1 MINDSLIY
9 EVIRRKSIVEYLEKR
24 GINPVKSLADGKYQ
38 YLCPFPDHKET
49 KPSFMVYT
57 QSSDF
62 DNFYCFGCQ
71 RSCNIIHLVS
81 GIENISFHEAL
92 KKLSDGIEI
101 GPLDGIDIQ
110 LAKMDKTIFQTI
122 FQPKDILDLNETLM
136 SISSLCRNH
145 LSCVNND
152 SLECDIV
159 DKLYASV
166 DSDIMNCDFDSVTET
181 CNNLSGVLTQ
191 RRQLFKKN
199 KLEKMR
205 AMISGCKTE

>member
-24 GINPVKSLADGKYQ
+24 GINPVKSLAAGKYQ

-57 QSSDF
+57 QSSEF

-101 GPLDGIDIQ
+101 GPLDCIDIY
-110 LAKMDKTIFQTI
+110 LAKIDKII
-122 FQPKDILDLNETLM
+122 SQPKDILDLNETLM

-166 DSDIMNCDFDSVTET
+166 DHDIMNYDFDSVTET
-181 CNNLSGVLTQ
+181 YNNLSGVLTQ
-191 RRQLFKKN
+191 RRKLFKKN
-199 KLEKMR
+199 KLEKLR
-205 AMISGCKTE
+205 AVISGCKTE